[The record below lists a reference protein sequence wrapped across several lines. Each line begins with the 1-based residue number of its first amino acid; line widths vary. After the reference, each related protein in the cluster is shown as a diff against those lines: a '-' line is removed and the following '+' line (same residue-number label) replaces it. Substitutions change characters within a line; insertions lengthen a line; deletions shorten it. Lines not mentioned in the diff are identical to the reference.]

1 MIKINKESKLHYIIM
16 SKKHE
21 NNFVLEEE
29 SSDEEELIK
38 NTENKSKIQCEGCY
52 YNSMNQ
58 YDHMDYGGCMYVP
71 DCGITI
77 RG

>member
-1 MIKINKESKLHYIIM
+1 M

-29 SSDEEELIK
+29 SSDEEELIN
-38 NTENKSKIQCEGCY
+38 NTEKKSKIQCEGCY

-58 YDHMDYGGCMYVP
+58 YDTYKHDNNLDKNFC
-71 DCGITI
+71 
-77 RG
+77 

>member
-1 MIKINKESKLHYIIM
+1 MSNNENKNLFFEDNKTED
-16 SKKHE
+16 E
-21 NNFVLEEE
+21 NI
-29 SSDEEELIK
+29 SSDKEEKKI
-38 NTENKSKIQCEGCY
+38 KIQCEGCY

-77 RG
+77 RGKRYRY